1 MISVYGLKQTLAD
14 RRALIADVIF
24 DCMQMSLGVPKQ
36 RHALRFD
43 LLDAENFYPPI
54 NRSQDFIVIENKP
67 DARAERTAQKTLN

>member
-36 RHALRFD
+36 RHALRLTYWMRKISIPQLTVAKI
-43 LLDAENFYPPI
+43 LL
-54 NRSQDFIVIENKP
+54 
-67 DARAERTAQKTLN
+67 

>member
-43 LLDAENFYPPI
+43 LLMRKISIPQLTVAKI
-54 NRSQDFIVIENKP
+54 
-67 DARAERTAQKTLN
+67 LL